1 MAMKGI
7 FQKSILVVVWMVTV
21 LLAGCDKEGKNGW
34 LYSEGQDFRPIS
46 NLTEK
51 VDMGMHCYVGTCL
64 KKQIN

>member
-34 LYSEGQDFRPIS
+34 LYSEGQDFCPIS
-46 NLTEK
+46 NLTWRK
-51 VDMGMHCYVGTCL
+51 WIWVCIVTLGLT
-64 KKQIN
+64 